1 MPTARESL
9 CCKEVEKMVALSD
22 SDPLPPCI
30 TQHPDFGS
38 VCLYRTVLTV
48 SLHSY
53 IYHYGTSNVPTDK
66 NRYVCK

>member
-1 MPTARESL
+1 
-9 CCKEVEKMVALSD
+9 MVALSD

-38 VCLYRTVLTV
+38 VCLCRTVLTV

-53 IYHYGTSNVPTDK
+53 RYHYGTSDVPTDE
-66 NRYVCK
+66 NRYVRK

>member
-9 CCKEVEKMVALSD
+9 WEIEKMVVFID

-30 TQHPDFGS
+30 TLHPDFGS
-38 VCLYRTVLTV
+38 VCVCRTVLTV

-53 IYHYGTSNVPTDK
+53 RYHYGISDVPTDE
-66 NRYVCK
+66 NGYVYK